1 MKKFKIRSIYAIIF
15 VFILT
20 LGIGFSAWII
30 THNIRFYPDYQIDA
44 EWEKYLGGQ
53 SKFVGSG
60 TLLPDTKNSSI
71 VNVTSSNLG
80 GYTVEYKLQTSNS
93 FQSGSPTAAGEYH
106 LRYTKGD
113 EKHIITFYVVAKENY
128 VCYIDSDTEANRYAS
143 IEEALS
149 VAKANASANTI
160 YTRINKY
167 GSTNI
172 DIIIRSDCEIG
183 SGDTLYLQCGLSVT
197 RSNKEKGSV
206 SGSPIYDDNGVLT
219 EGRNYGVTE
228 VDPINRANTKVVIGQ
243 GIILTNNGTIVVDGQ
258 ISSGYGGAP
267 SAGHTCGIDSSGTW
281 ADYQTKV
288 NTANENVLYSVLC
301 LDKDAIINSYGNVYC
316 YGFIFELNLNNGS
329 ELIMNTGTLY
339 MPFILRDFK
348 GGSAMYAIYKSISD
362 KHSSAFN
369 EYAFE
374 NISCKT
380 KITYNANLITWGNL
394 WANDDHNHTAINFI
408 ANNQVSGDYVIEL
421 TNSNGYTVSKFNPDT
436 QKLSLDVYG
445 GSETKAMK
453 LTIKVLGTVTVST
466 EDVYF
471 PISWRFNISLNK
483 LKDQAEAVYTL
494 SQRFKLMPGAELKV
508 SQGATLNIGEL
519 IAYTSYAG
527 NESLMPGTKYPVI
540 YQYGS
545 LAGTPV
551 PSAKITNNGT
561 INANY
566 LAGPVYSNVN
576 GAQMTITSDASI
588 TSYEPKQHSGSSFF
602 ASMAAWHEI
611 SEVLLI
617 QLYKSNGVTKEL
629 TPAAKGLYT
638 SKKYKDTDEFAGWF
652 SSELT
657 LYFLENG
664 GIFDNTGVTEIYVQ
678 NVTSLGK
685 KITADI
691 ISQISGVSRGE
702 HYTFKGWYLDK
713 EGTILAL
720 DQAVYVSTY
729 IYAIWQPVSYDIT
742 IEYVYNGCVE
752 NGTITDIN
760 GNEFTVF
767 DTNKFT
773 NDTYQLLNTPK
784 HSLGYVFGGWYLDEE
799 CTQPISMFRGSDY
812 ADEKGKKIF
821 GKWYPSGTETYTV
834 NYEMVNANE
843 VTLQNF
849 TLTSSEV
856 VSLDIS
862 KYIFPVDCFANNV
875 NNDTTIL
882 IVQYFVGWYDS
893 YDESTNTFG
902 NPVDETG
909 VKNILNQLYSSNAD
923 KEENDKIK
931 QITLYGRWENKVE
944 VILNEGTENE
954 NTIWITPNLNFK
966 LPSSNILS
974 NEIEVWFS
982 NATKNSS
989 TFLLSGTTYTSDNL
1003 SITDNKAKL
1012 YSAIY
1017 CKTTIKVTNSNTST
1031 TVSTNSGVVINSNK
1045 NGIVTNFSS
1054 SAISSTGYTCYLEKE
1069 KTVTFTATANSG
1081 YSEPKINNKSSTEI
1095 ITIGSDSTNITINST
1110 AKRDQICVTSDTLI
1124 TLADGTQVRID
1135 QLKGNESLLV
1145 WNHETGRFE
1154 SQKISMLVQ
1163 HNKTDILQNV
1173 VKMNFSDGS
1182 HIKYIGM
1189 HVFYDVTLNTYV
1201 SMNYDNF
1208 HEYIGHEF
1216 IRFDGESMNK
1226 VVLESAEIIEEYTQS
1241 WTLMTHNTVTC
1252 FANGILQ
1259 SISYSEG
1266 ILNAFDIDS
1275 ETLQYVNM
1283 QEDIDKYGLY
1293 TYEEFEEYITLYEFE
1308 MMNIR
1313 YFKISV
1319 GKGIITFDEILV
1331 IFEELRKS
1339 QDDVYYPKD

>member
-183 SGDTLYLQCGLSVT
+183 SGDTLYLQCGLDVT
-197 RSNKEKGSV
+197 RSTKEKSSV
-206 SGSPIYDDNGVLT
+206 SGSSSTSD
-219 EGRNYGVTE
+219 GRNYGITE
-228 VDPINRANTKVVIGQ
+228 VDPINKANTKVVIDQ

-258 ISSGYGGAP
+258 ISSGYGGSP
-267 SAGHTCGIDSSGTW
+267 SAGHTCGIDSNVTW
-281 ADYQTKV
+281 TDYQTTM
-288 NTANENVLYSVLC
+288 NTDNENVLYSVLC
-301 LDKDAIINSYGNVYC
+301 LDENAIINSYGNVYC
-316 YGFIFELNLNNGS
+316 YGFIFELNLNNSS
-329 ELIMNTGTLY
+329 ELIMNSGTLY
-339 MPFILRDFK
+339 MPFILKDFK
-348 GGSAMYAIYKSISD
+348 GGSAMYAIYKSID
-362 KHSSAFN
+362 EKHSSAFN
-369 EYAFE
+369 EYSFE

-380 KITYNANLITWGNL
+380 KITYNANLIAWGNL
-394 WANDDHNHTAINFI
+394 WANDDHNHTNINFI
-408 ANNQVSGDYVIEL
+408 SNNQSSNDNVIEL
-421 TNSNGYTVSKFNPDT
+421 TNSNGYTITKFNPDT
-436 QKLSLDVYG
+436 QKLSLDIYG
-445 GSETKAMK
+445 GADAKAMS
-453 LTIKVLGTVTVST
+453 LSINVGFTVKVST
-466 EDVYF
+466 DQVYF
-471 PISWRFNISLNK
+471 PISWRYNISFNK
-483 LKDQAEAVYTL
+483 LKEQTEAVYSL
-494 SQRFKLMPGAELKV
+494 PYRYKLMPGAELTV
-508 SQGATLNIGEL
+508 SEGAVLNIDEL

-540 YQYGS
+540 YQYGA

-713 EGTILAL
+713 EGTIPAL

-821 GKWYPSGTETYTV
+821 GKWYPNGTETYTV

-849 TLTSSEV
+849 TLTPSEV

-944 VILNEGTENE
+944 VILNEGTEDE

-989 TFLLSGTTYTSDNL
+989 TFLLSGATYTSANL

-1045 NGIVTNFSS
+1045 NEIVTNFSS

-1081 YSEPKINNKSSTEI
+1081 YSEPKINNESSTKT

-1110 AKRDQICVTSDTLI
+1110 AKKDSICVTSDTLI
-1124 TLADGTQVRID
+1124 TLADGTQVRVD
-1135 QLKGNESLLV
+1135 QLKGNELLLV
-1145 WNHETGRFE
+1145 WDHSTGKYA
-1154 SQKISMLVQ
+1154 SAKIAYIVS
-1163 HNKTDILQNV
+1163 HDETDILHKV
-1173 VKMNFSDGS
+1173 VKMKFSDGS
-1182 HIKYIGM
+1182 TIKIIGE
-1189 HVFYDVTLNTYV
+1189 HVFYDTTINKYVAIDEYNINDYITHKFLKYSEGGLPKEIELVGFETYEEMTRSFEVVTDKHLI
-1201 SMNYDNF
+1201 NF
-1208 HEYIGHEF
+1208 
-1216 IRFDGESMNK
+1216 
-1226 VVLESAEIIEEYTQS
+1226 T
-1241 WTLMTHNTVTC
+1241 
-1252 FANGILQ
+1252 NGIL
-1259 SISYSEG
+1259 STSAYLDPL
-1266 ILNAFDIDS
+1266 LNVFELNEYYQYNQEQMIKDI
-1275 ETLQYVNM
+1275 ET
-1283 QEDIDKYGLY
+1283 YGLY
-1293 TYEEFEEYITLYEFE
+1293 TYEDFEGLIDEKAFE
-1308 MMNIR
+1308 MYNAQ
-1313 YFKISV
+1313 YLKIAV
-1319 GKGIITFDEILV
+1319 GKGYITWEEIL
-1331 IFEELRKS
+1331 ELI
-1339 QDDVYYPKD
+1339 DIYYNNDVKPL